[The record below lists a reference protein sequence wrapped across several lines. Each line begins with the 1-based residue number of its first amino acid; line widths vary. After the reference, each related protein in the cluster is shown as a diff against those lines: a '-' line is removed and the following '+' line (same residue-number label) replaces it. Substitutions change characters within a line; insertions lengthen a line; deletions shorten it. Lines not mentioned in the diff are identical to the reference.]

1 MVIARASGFT
11 VVEVLVV
18 MAVTAIVL
26 GVAGPSLSQMVA
38 SQQVRAAAYDL
49 HAALNIARSEA
60 LTRTAAVTVAPV
72 AGTWAQG
79 WSLTEAGG
87 TVLKRQNAYPRIA
100 LSGPARVVFSPDGR
114 PDSTATPFG
123 VTSTGVGASGY
134 RCVRLR
140 LTGRSAI
147 DKGVC

>member
-1 MVIARASGFT
+1 MIARARGFT
-11 VVEVLVV
+11 VVEILVV
-18 MAVTAIVL
+18 LAVIAIVFGL
-26 GVAGPSLSQMVA
+26 AGPGLSQMVA

-60 LTRTAAVTVAPV
+60 LTRNSSVTVAPV
-72 AGTWAQG
+72 GGDWAQG

-87 TVLKRQNAYPRIA
+87 NVLRRQNAYPRVS
-100 LSGPARVVFSPDGR
+100 LSGPTRVVFSADGR

-123 VTSTGVGASGY
+123 ITASGASAGSY

-140 LTGRSAI
+140 LTGRAAI
-147 DKGVC
+147 DKGTC

>member
-1 MVIARASGFT
+1 MVTARARGFT
-11 VVEVLVV
+11 VVEILVV
-18 MAVTAIVL
+18 MAVVAIVL
-26 GVAGPSLSQMVA
+26 GIAGPALSHMVA
-38 SQQVRAAAYDL
+38 NQQVRAAAYDL

-60 LTRTAAVTVAPV
+60 LTRNAAVTVAPV
-72 AGTWAQG
+72 GGDWAQG

-87 TVLKRQNAYPRIA
+87 VVLKRQNAYPRLGIE
-100 LSGPARVVFSPDGR
+100 GPIRVVFNADGR

-123 VTSTGVGASGY
+123 VTSPGVSATGY

-147 DKGVC
+147 DKGAC